1 VKKWFVSMLLAGAGA
16 GACAATT
23 WFTVVGNPGDPK
35 ADTVEVDPVAITS
48 AGGVKNM
55 YMRVNR
61 SKQRF
66 NWDKLPYRSYEAR
79 IAFDCNTKKG
89 DYMIATFYPEPLWTG
104 LPVITT
110 DYSRAPK
117 PLLLLDMEP
126 NPVERIVR
134 AACRPAEPRKAS

>member
-1 VKKWFVSMLLAGAGA
+1 MKKWFVSVLLASAAAGPS
-16 GACAATT
+16 AATT
-23 WFTVVGNPGDPK
+23 WFTVVGDPSDPK
-35 ADTVEVDPVAITS
+35 VDTVEVDPVAITT

-79 IAFDCNTKKG
+79 IAFDCNAKKG
-89 DYMIATFYPEPLWTG
+89 DYMVATFYPEPRWTG

-110 DYSRAPK
+110 DYTSAPK
-117 PLLLLDMEP
+117 PLELRDMEP
-126 NPVERIVR
+126 NPTERIIR
-134 AACRPAEPRKAS
+134 AACRPAGK